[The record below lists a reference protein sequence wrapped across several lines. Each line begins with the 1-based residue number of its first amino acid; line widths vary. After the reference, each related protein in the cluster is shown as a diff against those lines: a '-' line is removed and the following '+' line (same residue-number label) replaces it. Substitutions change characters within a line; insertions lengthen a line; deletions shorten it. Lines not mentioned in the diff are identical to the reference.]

1 MRPEPER
8 ASRHGA
14 FADAQGVIFGAS
26 MGALGVALL
35 AHLGLV
41 TGQTAGIALLVSMA
55 TGWPFGAI
63 FLALNLPFMWLAWTR
78 MGPGFT
84 VKTLLAVALVSLLT
98 AMQPEL
104 VNFGHVEPAAGA
116 VLAGMISGAG
126 LLALFRHG
134 ASLGGIGVLGVW
146 LQDRTGFRAGY
157 TQMAVDA
164 GVFVAAL
171 VMLPLRAVLLSL
183 LGAAVL
189 NACIAI
195 NHRRDWYVAI

>member
-14 FADAQGVIFGAS
+14 LADAQGVIFGAS
-26 MGALGVALL
+26 MGALGIAFL

-55 TGWPFGAI
+55 TGWPFGVV

-84 VKTLLAVALVSLLT
+84 IKTLLSVALVSLLT
-98 AMQPEL
+98 AMQPRL
-104 VNFGHVEPAAGA
+104 VNFGHVDQVAGA

-157 TQMAVDA
+157 TQMVVDA

-183 LGAAVL
+183 LGAIVL

>member
-1 MRPEPER
+1 M
-8 ASRHGA
+8 
-14 FADAQGVIFGAS
+14 
-26 MGALGVALL
+26 
-35 AHLGLV
+35 
-41 TGQTAGIALLVSMA
+41 TGQTAGIALLVAMA
-55 TGWPFGAI
+55 TGWPFGAV

-84 VKTLLAVALVSLLT
+84 IRTLLAVALVSLLT
-98 AMQPEL
+98 ALQPRL
-104 VNFGHVEPAAGA
+104 VNFGAVDPVAGA
-116 VLAGMISGAG
+116 ILAGMISGAG

-157 TQMAVDA
+157 TQMVVDA

-171 VMLPLRAVLLSL
+171 VLLPPKSVALSL
-183 LGAAVL
+183 LGAVVL
-189 NACIAI
+189 NASIAI